1 MATYQPPP
9 GALRAEPSEPP
20 ASPLAAR
27 LGAVMWPSFF
37 AAGVATMVFFAVVD
51 PTELAAIT
59 WPQWDISREAGYT
72 LGFFMFWACTL
83 SACSFTA
90 LLLDP
95 PRRPRREPTAQ

>member
-9 GALRAEPSEPP
+9 GALRAEPPEPP

-27 LGAVMWPSFF
+27 LGAVMWPS
-37 AAGVATMVFFAVVD
+37 FFAVVD

>member
-1 MATYQPPP
+1 MEGTDGRDQNPDSLV
-9 GALRAEPSEPP
+9 GASAPV
-20 ASPLAAR
+20 PLVQR
-27 LGAVMWPSFF
+27 VGAVLWPSFF
-37 AAGVATMVFFAVVD
+37 AACVATMVFFAFVD
-51 PTELAAIT
+51 PTELGTIT
-59 WPQWDISREAGYT
+59 FPQVDIPRQWGYT